1 MYRFT
6 VSSIPPEADAP
17 LGIWAMLKLFPVYII
32 QSSTISLASEYG
44 QSASLYTFIYLGNSP
59 PTETLL
65 HASKENLR
73 VGGLLPEATTQQKG
87 LMPKEYIDL
96 TLKNE
101 VWYEVSFTGSIIFNL
116 IHPFSPCS
124 VMISMFSSWSQ
135 SVKGSKVLISKG
147 IDNLDIYLRIPNDN
161 NIKKIYIKGGNSG
174 NGSIISIKPI
184 AADVTYLQTSDDV
197 ESIAFTRPT

>member
-1 MYRFT
+1 
-6 VSSIPPEADAP
+6 
-17 LGIWAMLKLFPVYII
+17 
-32 QSSTISLASEYG
+32 
-44 QSASLYTFIYLGNSP
+44 
-59 PTETLL
+59 
-65 HASKENLR
+65 
-73 VGGLLPEATTQQKG
+73 
-87 LMPKEYIDL
+87 MPKEYIDL